1 LTRTRQGEEGVV
13 AEPSSNAS
21 SSVRLGPRVSAPRLA
36 RWRVRNWCSAHP
48 IPDALADDAALVAGE
63 MVATT
68 VRLRSGYI
76 RFSVTADTDGVLVR
90 VWTDGRAR
98 AGGRTHTASITRSFS
113 LVTRVARSWGVD
125 CAENSY
131 EFWAVLRAPRAS

>member
-1 LTRTRQGEEGVV
+1 MERQ
-13 AEPSSNAS
+13 SSTATAGIHH
-21 SSVRLGPRVSAPRLA
+21 GPRVSAPRLA
-36 RWRVRNWCSAHP
+36 RWRVRNWCSAYP
-48 IPDALADDAALVAGE
+48 VPDALADDAALVAGE

-68 VRLRSGYI
+68 VRLRNGYV
-76 RFSVTADTDGVLVR
+76 RFSVTANADGVLVR

-98 AGGRTHTASITRSFS
+98 AGGRSHTASVTRSFS

-131 EFWAVLRAPRAS
+131 EFWAVLSAPQPA